1 MTFLK
6 RSFLFFFLFL
16 FTACSSLTPV
26 SIEHRNVSSFDPLFS
41 ESYQTF
47 SDFYGPIS
55 YFEITDPSSFVSFDV
70 TMFEWKESQ
79 WIKSLSHTIQLYYEP
94 VDLFFGISE
103 SDCALYIEIAGSE
116 PRSTTFNY
124 DLDVSGLA
132 YSPVSFIQVEES
144 SFVPIMAFYEED
156 QSYSFTDFQKDLGD
170 FSGRYAFLCL
180 SFSQV

>member
-1 MTFLK
+1 MTFFK
-6 RSFLFFFLFL
+6 KIVSICFLFL
-16 FTACSSLTPV
+16 FYGCSSMTPV
-26 SIEHRNVSSFDPLFS
+26 SIEHHKVSSFDPLFS

-55 YFEITDPSSFVSFDV
+55 YFEITEPSSFVSFDV

-79 WIKSLSHTIQLYYEP
+79 WIKSLSHTIQLYDEP

-103 SDCALYIEIAGSE
+103 SDCALYIEIAGPE

-144 SFVPIMAFYEED
+144 SFVPIMAFYEKD
-156 QSYSFTDFQKDLGD
+156 HPFSLDDFQKDLGD